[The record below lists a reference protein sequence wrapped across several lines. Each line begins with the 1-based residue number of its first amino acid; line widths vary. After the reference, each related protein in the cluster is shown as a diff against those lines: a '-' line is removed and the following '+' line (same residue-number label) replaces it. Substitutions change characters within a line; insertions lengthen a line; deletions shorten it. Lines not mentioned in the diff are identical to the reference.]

1 MADPKIIE
9 ILKEYLA
16 ELQHK
21 GLNIKKA
28 YLYGSQANG
37 TATEE
42 SDIDI
47 MLISP
52 LFDGDTDRYIPDIWL
67 SPNRTKNK
75 IEPVAVGEKRFIS
88 DNISPLLEIVRREGI
103 EIPTN

>member
-9 ILKEYLA
+9 IIKEYLV
-16 ELQHK
+16 ELQQK

-37 TATEE
+37 TATDE
-42 SDIDI
+42 SDIDL

-52 LFDGDTDRYIPDIWL
+52 LFDEDTDKYMPAIWL
-67 SPNRTKNK
+67 SPKRTDNK
-75 IEPVAVGEKRFIS
+75 IEPVAVGEKRFIE
-88 DNISPLLEIVRREGI
+88 DNISPLIEIVRQEGI
-103 EIPTN
+103 EIAA